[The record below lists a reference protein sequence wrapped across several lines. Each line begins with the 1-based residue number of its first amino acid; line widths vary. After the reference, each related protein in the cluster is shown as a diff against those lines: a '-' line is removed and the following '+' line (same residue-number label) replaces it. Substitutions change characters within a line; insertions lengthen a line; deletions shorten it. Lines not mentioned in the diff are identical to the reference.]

1 MTKPIRRV
9 AVIGAGVMG
18 SGIAA
23 HFANSGIETILLDI
37 VPPNLTDDE
46 KKIPANRNRF
56 AVNGKTNALKN
67 KPAAFFHATNA
78 DLVTVGNTED
88 DLGKLANVDLVIEAI
103 IEKLEPK
110 QALFAKLDGLVAP
123 DTIVAS
129 NTSGLSIAKMV
140 EGRSDSF
147 RKNFL
152 VMHFFNP
159 VRYMKLLEVVPGT
172 ETDPAV
178 LERVKSIGA
187 NQIGKGVVLGY
198 DTPNFIGN
206 RIGVYSMLL
215 TTHLTLEQ
223 KLNPEDVDLI
233 SGTPMGHPR
242 SASFRTADIV
252 GLDTFIHVADNC
264 YDSLTQDPERDV
276 FKAPAFMRAMVEKKL
291 LGGKTKGGIFRKS
304 KAGNETFDFFTMEYR
319 PSTET
324 EAIKASCKKLSK
336 IEDVRERVKA
346 LVADD
351 SVVGKFAWQ
360 SLSRT
365 LAYTAGLVGEI
376 SDDIEACDQAMRW
389 GYNWELGPFETWD
402 AIGFTAGL
410 ERMKADGLK
419 IPATIEKMAASG
431 ATSFY
436 SNDGKKFDLAKGA
449 YIARDLDPKAK
460 TLGETR
466 RGDKPVF
473 RNAGA
478 EAWDLGDG
486 ILGLTFTTKANS
498 IDNDV
503 IAAIPKALEIA
514 EKDFRGVVIANE
526 GDHFCVGANLLM
538 VVMGAQQKQW
548 EMIRNTVRGFQG
560 AVQRIKYASVPVVA
574 APYGMAVGGG
584 LEVCLASHAT
594 QAYCETYAG
603 LVEVGVGLIP
613 GGAGNLNMLWRALAA
628 IPEGVEVDTL
638 PYVTNVFK
646 SIAMAKVSSSAVEAQ
661 QFGFFYPR
669 DGISLDKARL
679 VAEAKARAIGLAE
692 AGFVRSVPRAFRL
705 PGESGIATLHMMI
718 DTLVAGGFATE
729 YDAFIAR
736 KLATVLSGGAGGA
749 TRPVTEAEMLELEAE
764 VFVSLCGEAKSQERM
779 QAMLTTNKPLRN

>member
-110 QALFAKLDGLVAP
+110 QSLFAKLDGLVAP

-172 ETDPAV
+172 ETDKAV
-178 LERVKSIGA
+178 LDRVKSIGA

-436 SNDGKKFDLAKGA
+436 SNDGKKYDLAKGA
-449 YIARDLDPKAK
+449 YVARDLDPKAT

-679 VAEAKARAIGLAE
+679 VAEAKARAMGLAE

-736 KLATVLSGGAGGA
+736 KLATVLCGGAGGA